1 MWTKKGDILIDII
14 KKWLI
19 YLEHEKKYS
28 KHTIRAYKSDI
39 QSFIDFLSESERS
52 IIEADK
58 YDMRSFLAFSK
69 KKAPASTSMNRKI
82 SAINQLFTWMQKK
95 EIITKNPLVNI
106 SRPRNQDQLP
116 KFLDVDEASS
126 VVENPIQHGHFASR
140 NRAILELLYG
150 AGIRVSEAAGLD
162 IISVDLDQHLVHVL
176 GKGKKE
182 RMVPFGEPAKDAVL
196 DWLNNREKLSPKSS
210 ALFLNKYGKR
220 LSVRSIWKICRES
233 GRKNNI
239 SNLHPHAMRHSCA
252 THLLTA
258 GADLRSIQ
266 EQLGHSSLRTT
277 QRYTQV
283 DIAHLLNVYK
293 RAHPSA
299 QKKPAQQ
306 TSDKKHSK

>member
-1 MWTKKGDILIDII
+1 MQIEII
-14 KKWLI
+14 EKWLR
-19 YLEHEKKYS
+19 YLEHEKQYS

-39 QSFIDFLSESERS
+39 KSFVHFLAESERS
-52 IIEADK
+52 LEEADK

-69 KKAPASTSMNRKI
+69 KKAPASTSINRKI

-95 EIITKNPLVNI
+95 ELITKNPLGNV

-116 KFLDVDEASS
+116 KFLDVDEACS
-126 VVENPIQHGHFASR
+126 VVENPIQKGHFASR
-140 NRAILELLYG
+140 NRALLELLYG
-150 AGIRVSEAAGLD
+150 AGIRVSEAANLD
-162 IISVDLDQHLVHVL
+162 LRNIDLEQKLVHVL

-182 RMVPFGEPAKDAVL
+182 RMVPFGEPAKEAIVH
-196 DWLNNREKLSPKSS
+196 WLSHRNILVPQSS
-210 ALFLNKYGKR
+210 ALFLNKNGTR
-220 LSVRSIWKICRES
+220 LSVRSMWKICRDS

-252 THLLTA
+252 THLLTG

-293 RAHPSA
+293 HSHPSA
-299 QKKPAQQ
+299 KK
-306 TSDKKHSK
+306 TSIPQSSNPVEES